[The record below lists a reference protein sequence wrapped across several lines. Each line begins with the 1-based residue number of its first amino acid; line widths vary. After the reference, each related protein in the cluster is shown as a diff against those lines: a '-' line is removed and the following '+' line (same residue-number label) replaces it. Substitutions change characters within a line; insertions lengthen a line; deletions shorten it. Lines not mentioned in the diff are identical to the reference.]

1 MFTGE
6 YNHTVDTK
14 GRLIVP
20 SLYREQLGVS
30 FVVTKGLDGCLFVYS
45 ETEWNKLEEKLANLP
60 LTNQGARKFSRFL
73 HAGAV
78 YCETDRQGRILLPAN
93 LRDFAG
99 IVKEAVLIG
108 NGNHVEIWSAE
119 NWAKELEIENTAEDI
134 AAGLDGLGFGI

>member
-20 SLYREQLGVS
+20 SLYREQLGAS

-45 ETEWNKLEEKLANLP
+45 AEEWNKLEEKLANLP
-60 LTNQGARKFSRFL
+60 LTNQSARKFSRFL
-73 HAGAV
+73 HAGTV
-78 YCETDRQGRILLPAN
+78 FCETDKQGRILLPAN
-93 LRDFAG
+93 LREFSG

-119 NWAKELEIENTAEDI
+119 NWAKELEIENNADDI

>member
-20 SLYREQLGVS
+20 SLYREQLGAS

-119 NWAKELEIENTAEDI
+119 NWAKELEIENNAEDI

>member
-20 SLYREQLGVS
+20 SLYREQLGAS

-45 ETEWNKLEEKLANLP
+45 AEEWNKLEEKLANLP
-60 LTNQGARKFSRFL
+60 LTNQSARKFSRFL

-78 YCETDRQGRILLPAN
+78 FCETDKQGRILLPAN
-93 LRDFAG
+93 LREFSG

-119 NWAKELEIENTAEDI
+119 NWAKELEIENSADDI